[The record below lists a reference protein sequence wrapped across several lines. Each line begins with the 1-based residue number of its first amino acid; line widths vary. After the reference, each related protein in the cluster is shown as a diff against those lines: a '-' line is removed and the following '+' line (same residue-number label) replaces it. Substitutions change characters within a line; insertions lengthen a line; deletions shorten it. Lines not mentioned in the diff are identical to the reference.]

1 MLLQE
6 MLVCLKS
13 HFCVTLEDNVRQDGV
28 TVVVTTPEGNFEQ

>member
-6 MLVCLKS
+6 MLVCLNS
-13 HFCVTLEDNVRQDGV
+13 HFCVPLEDRQDGV